1 MPSTES
7 RWARVVAACLGTRPR
22 RLLFVGAMMLLGWLG
37 VAIASAANASADPGG
52 NGQPVAATHL
62 LASVTEA
69 QTAHHSA
76 PHAAEPSSSL
86 LGGVVPAVG
95 QVVTR
100 VSAPLNTPGAGVESP
115 ALAPAPAPA
124 SQPLSQDLQAVADA
138 VRATEALSVRLP
150 IVGLTIHIGPTNAA
164 TVPVPATSTPPA
176 HLPALTFKVP
186 APRKADRMGTAV
198 AARRPTAPSASAD
211 IATAARP
218 LAASHSA
225 SAPRAG
231 FGGARSPKPTPPA
244 PPAMPDVALAG
255 ASGTASASKPGSGSG
270 VYSARATETWAAQ
283 QLRLLG
289 TAERTRSH
297 TVRNSATKPP
307 VVPD

>member
-7 RWARVVAACLGTRPR
+7 PWARVVATCLGTRPR
-22 RLLFVGAMMLLGWLG
+22 RMLFVGAMMLLGWLG

-52 NGQPVAATHL
+52 NDQPVAAAHLDHL
-62 LASVTEA
+62 LAPVTNA
-69 QTAHHSA
+69 LTAHDSA
-76 PHAAEPSSSL
+76 PRAAAKPSSDL
-86 LGGVVPAVG
+86 LGGVVPAIG

-100 VSAPLNTPGAGVESP
+100 ANASGVSTGADAPVTPPV
-115 ALAPAPAPA
+115 

-138 VRATEALSVRLP
+138 VRATEALSIRLP
-150 IVGLTIHIGPTNAA
+150 IVGLTIHIGATDAA
-164 TVPVPATSTPPA
+164 TPVSSTPPA
-176 HLPALTFKVP
+176 HLPALTF
-186 APRKADRMGTAV
+186 RV
-198 AARRPTAPSASAD
+198 AAPSKTNRTAAAPTASRPTEPAAPANNAH
-211 IATAARP
+211 AAAHP

-225 SAPRAG
+225 SAPRAT
-231 FGGARSPKPTPPA
+231 FGGTRSPKPTPPT

-289 TAERTRSH
+289 TAERTSSH
-297 TVRNSATKPP
+297 DVRNSATKPP
-307 VVPD
+307 VAPD